1 MESGGG
7 DFERMKEVTA
17 IGTLIFYWSLIV
29 VGVLIGMNI
38 IITILMG
45 GFEKTKEVIDS
56 AAPEW
61 DDFTKE
67 VKSSLL
73 PKSGKL
79 QKLLSIGS
87 AEEEDEDEET
97 EALKIRRSASNQAQ
111 KVLSLSA
118 FSDQELSDEIMRRMK
133 ERD

>member
-1 MESGGG
+1 
-7 DFERMKEVTA
+7 MKEVTA

-111 KVLSLSA
+111 KVLRLSA

>member
-1 MESGGG
+1 
-7 DFERMKEVTA
+7 MKEVTA

-45 GFEKTKEVIDS
+45 GFEKSKAVIS

-67 VKSSLL
+67 VKSSC
-73 PKSGKL
+73 PSP
-79 QKLLSIGS
+79 
-87 AEEEDEDEET
+87 ANC
-97 EALKIRRSASNQAQ
+97 RS
-111 KVLSLSA
+111 
-118 FSDQELSDEIMRRMK
+118 
-133 ERD
+133 

>member
-1 MESGGG
+1 
-7 DFERMKEVTA
+7 MKEVTA

-61 DDFTKE
+61 DEFVDCFAE
-67 VKSSLL
+67 HDDDAI
-73 PKSGKL
+73 
-79 QKLLSIGS
+79 LSIHLYDGS
-87 AEEEDEDEET
+87 A
-97 EALKIRRSASNQAQ
+97 LLRHFFCVR
-111 KVLSLSA
+111 VRA
-118 FSDQELSDEIMRRMK
+118 F
-133 ERD
+133 